1 MKQPNNKEE
10 LKEQI
15 TKKLMGMGFD
25 SFNCIL
31 TTNEKEGY
39 IKIEYPEL
47 GLCFFKKYYTFNS
60 LFSEHRIES
69 SFEEDIDTIR
79 KFIDTIRKFNDT
91 LNLMIIKED

>member
-1 MKQPNNKEE
+1 MNNKEE

-15 TKKLMGMGFD
+15 TRKLIDMGFE

-39 IKIEYPEL
+39 IKLVYPEL
-47 GLCFFKKYYTFNS
+47 GLCFFKEYYVFDTP
-60 LFSEHRIES
+60 FSEHHIES

-79 KFIDTIRKFNDT
+79 NFNGT
-91 LNLMIIKED
+91 LNLKTIKEN